1 MFFIILFMTDIGCK
15 YKSVCST
22 YKGKFD
28 CTPLYSKN
36 FRNTCDKANDID
48 VLCPMYGLYEQIDSL
63 NGANKSLLQ
72 LLNISEEKI

>member
-1 MFFIILFMTDIGCK
+1 MTDIGCK
-15 YKSVCST
+15 YKSVCNT

-36 FRNTCDKANDID
+36 FRNTCEKAREDSIG
-48 VLCPMYGLYEQIDSL
+48 VLCPMYNLYQECESL
-63 NGANKSLLQ
+63 NGEKKSLLE